1 MKFLSELGLWIIFK
15 SGFSKKKVLKDPV
28 SLVTGVL
35 SRIFHSLSFSVS
47 LLQLNLFKSYFGSF
61 ELLRSTLDYWNYRLH
76 FEIAFHGSKSL
87 IIVVPSFILLFKVN
101 GSWGMLLEELSQ
113 FYCILSTI
121 SFGFITLFAS
131 GSLIV

>member
-1 MKFLSELGLWIIFK
+1 M
-15 SGFSKKKVLKDPV
+15 LKDPV

-61 ELLRSTLDYWNYRLH
+61 EPLRSTLDYWNYRLH

-87 IIVVPSFILLFKVN
+87 IIVVPSFILLFKVK

-113 FYCILSTI
+113 FY
-121 SFGFITLFAS
+121 
-131 GSLIV
+131 